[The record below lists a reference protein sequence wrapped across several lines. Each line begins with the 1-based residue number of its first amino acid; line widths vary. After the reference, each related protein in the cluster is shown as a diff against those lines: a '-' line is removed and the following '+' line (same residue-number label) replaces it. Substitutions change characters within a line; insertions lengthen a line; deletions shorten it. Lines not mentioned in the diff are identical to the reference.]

1 MFYDRERELEKLNS
15 VHSQPGSTF
24 VVIYGRRRVGKTALA
39 REFLRDKLGLYFFV
53 GEKDEALLLEE
64 FQEEIEKNLSGYLP
78 SYLKL
83 KFSTLEELFEFILDF
98 SRERKIVVVF
108 DEFQNVLRINP
119 SMAFELQ
126 RFIDQNAEKPLLIVL
141 SGSYLGMMKKLFAS
155 RKAPLYGRSSVFM
168 GLRPL
173 KPSHVFS
180 MLRDMGIED
189 SERKVTFYS
198 LFGGVPKYYEL
209 LELLGEDEPLELL
222 TKAVE
227 YSTFIVSEGEG
238 LLMDEFGKG
247 YRTYF
252 SILRAI
258 AGGKNRLVE
267 IANALGVKPGSVS
280 KYLEALQDYYG
291 LIEREKPIL
300 GGRRSRYVIS
310 DPFMNAW
317 FSLIEPQRKNIEAGD
332 FKAFRRFLEGR
343 LESLLGGA
351 FERTLR
357 DILHE
362 LNGKF
367 LTFDELGPQWGRN
380 YEIDLVAINREKK
393 EATFIEAKW
402 SRAVDGPRE
411 IGKLIAKSQLV
422 PWKGERRYLLMAKGF
437 RRKCDD
443 CITLDE
449 LLSHLNP

>member
-1 MFYDRERELEKLNS
+1 MKFHDRESEMASLEKALEAS
-15 VHSQPGSTF
+15 RSRLVV
-24 VVIYGRRRVGKTALA
+24 VVITGRRRVGKTRLV
-39 REFLRDKLGLYFFV
+39 REFFKRNGVNFLDFFV
-53 GEKDEALLLEE
+53 GVKSERLLMEDFSDEIREKL
-64 FQEEIEKNLSGYLP
+64 GYSP
-78 SYLKL
+78 E
-83 KFSTLEELFEFILDF
+83 FSTFRDLLQYLERISPEAVF
-98 SRERKIVVVF
+98 F
-108 DEFQNVLRINP
+108 DEFQNVLRVNP
-119 SMAFELQ
+119 PMAFELQ
-126 RFIDQNAEKPLLIVL
+126 KFIDRNAEKPLLMVL

-155 RKAPLYGRSSVFM
+155 RKAPLYGRSSIFM
-168 GLRPL
+168 ELRPL

-180 MLRDMGIED
+180 MLGDMGVED
-189 SERKVTFYS
+189 AERKVAFYS

-222 TKAVE
+222 TRAVE

-252 SILRAI
+252 SILQAI

-267 IANALGVKPGSVS
+267 IANALGMKPGSVS

-291 LIEREKPIL
+291 LIERERPIL
-300 GGRRSRYVIS
+300 GGRRSRYVIR

-332 FKAFRRFLEGR
+332 VKAFRRFLEGR
-343 LESLLGGA
+343 LESFLGRA

-362 LNGKF
+362 LNGKL

-402 SRAVDGPRE
+402 GRDVDGPRE
-411 IGKLIAKSQLV
+411 IGKLVAKSQLV
-422 PWKGERRYLLMAKGF
+422 PWKGERRYLLVARDF

-443 CITLDE
+443 CMTVEE
-449 LLSHLNP
+449 LLLHLKP